1 MAAKSFFQLK
11 IRNCSMRCMRGSISK
26 LKNTA
31 APDCLDTSK
40 IDWKFSAVIS
50 AKHIVFPVLCIISLS
65 GCATFTTLNDTELP
79 LPERTFIYSG
89 TRLDWAA
96 LTDNEVAL
104 NKFDVAPP
112 SYPLLDIP
120 LSFALDSLFLPLS
133 VCAEIF
139 H

>member
-1 MAAKSFFQLK
+1 M
-11 IRNCSMRCMRGSISK
+11 
-26 LKNTA
+26 
-31 APDCLDTSK
+31 
-40 IDWKFSAVIS
+40 IS
-50 AKHIVFPVLCIISLS
+50 AKHVVFWFFCIVNLS
-65 GCATFTTLNDTELP
+65 GCATFSTLNDTELP

-96 LTDNEVAL
+96 LSQNKAAL

-112 SYPLLDIP
+112 AYPLLDLP

-133 VCAEIF
+133 ICAEIF

>member
-1 MAAKSFFQLK
+1 M
-11 IRNCSMRCMRGSISK
+11 IRARQ
-26 LKNTA
+26 
-31 APDCLDTSK
+31 
-40 IDWKFSAVIS
+40 
-50 AKHIVFPVLCIISLS
+50 IVFWAVSLIGLS
-65 GCATFTTLNDTELP
+65 GCATFNTLNDTGLP

-96 LTDNEVAL
+96 LSQNEVAL

-112 SYPLLDIP
+112 GYPLLDLP